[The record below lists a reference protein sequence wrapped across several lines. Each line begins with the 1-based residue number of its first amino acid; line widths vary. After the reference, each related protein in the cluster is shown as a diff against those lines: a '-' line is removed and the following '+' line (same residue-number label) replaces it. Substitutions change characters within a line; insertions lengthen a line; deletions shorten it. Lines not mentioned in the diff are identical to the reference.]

1 MNPLRLDIQGGQE
14 YLPFAKKKLRQLK
27 ASMKKRRVTNDNM
40 FIKLEDATIYVQS
53 TSYRNAWSDTSGGGY
68 FDGSGSADGG
78 SGASGIV
85 VADTTKPGVADPYGV
100 IFGGTGVGGGVDG
113 FGVGRIGG
121 VGGGL
126 YGRGRLAPGVS
137 DPWLND
143 EIIPAGAGVGAFPG
157 ITNHK
162 DDDSDFDDKGK
173 TSGGMDLI
181 RIRGLKKPVTLILIH
196 IAITTDPFTGLKK
209 DDYRVLTYKII
220 TSAGSTV
227 QLKPANVKLKQL
239 NIEDNGQNLVIQ
251 SSPDEILA
259 TLPSVFT
266 FNPII
271 DNTDAMDRTWGAV
284 DNLFGRN
291 RLIGSPV
298 AMLPSGTVTSGG
310 RKGSATPGSMGS
322 ATPGS
327 MGSATPGSMGGLAY
341 SFNARGNYV
350 LNAQDKSVESL
361 DYCWKSTHLGFGLF
375 YVGLMAYNGGI
386 GRTKVR
392 WYIQYRDIP
401 NGPWKIGALIGEDY
415 EDPNPFADG
424 YSWKFHVPIAALSP
438 TQALL
443 KTVRKEQASSIFG
456 VRQAGIDININVL
469 RRCSSDVR
477 SGSFTLPCELG
488 KTYYYESLHMGSVPL
503 EDLTYSEIHEAYPTI
518 LIEYWMVPMVSTRA
532 WCGDWPNYLVDI
544 NATVTVSGNPGISLP
559 VLKIYYDGR
568 TIHPA
573 YADGHFKSQ
582 NKGAKDLHVMMY
594 DNINADDT
602 FIVFYAYTEIDVT
615 EEGYYEPGVKI
626 VYHSTNSSTA
636 HYTMAYRLKGGGLTK
651 VALASGTNSV
661 GAVSCQIYKDLI
673 VYTYRYYEHDKFQ
686 HRVTGIINMASGQR
700 DEFISNDNEPQLAG
714 FPLSGLAAIGL
725 A

>member
-40 FIKLEDATIYVQS
+40 FIRLEDATIYVQS

-68 FDGSGSADGG
+68 FGGSGSADGG

-85 VADTTKPGVADPYGV
+85 VADTTEPGVADPYGG
-100 IFGGTGVGGGVDG
+100 ISGGRGVGGGGDG

-126 YGRGRLAPGVS
+126 YGRGRLAP
-137 DPWLND
+137 D
-143 EIIPAGAGVGAFPG
+143 EIIPAGGGVGAFPG

-196 IAITTDPFTGLKK
+196 IATTNDPFAGLKK
-209 DDYRVLTYKII
+209 DDYKVLTYKII
-220 TSAGSTV
+220 TNAGSTV
-227 QLKPANVKLKQL
+227 QLKPVSVKLKQL
-239 NIEDNGQNLVIQ
+239 NIGDTGQNLVIQ

-266 FNPII
+266 FNPVI

-291 RLIGSPV
+291 RIIGSPV
-298 AMLPSGTVTSGG
+298 AMLPLPSGTVISGG
-310 RKGSATPGSMGS
+310 RKGAAPPGSMG
-322 ATPGS
+322 A
-327 MGSATPGSMGGLAY
+327 LAY
-341 SFNARGNYV
+341 SFNARRNYV
-350 LNAQDKSVESL
+350 LNAQDKSVESM
-361 DYCWKSTHLGFGLF
+361 DFCWKSTHLGFGLF

-386 GRTKVR
+386 GRAKVR
-392 WYIQYRDIP
+392 WYIQYKDTP
-401 NGPWKIGALIGEDY
+401 NGQWKVGALIGEDY
-415 EDPNPFADG
+415 EAPDPSADG

-438 TQALL
+438 TKALL
-443 KTVRKEQASSIFG
+443 KTVRKEQAYSIFG
-456 VRQAGIDININVL
+456 ARQVGIDVNINVL

-477 SGSFTLPCELG
+477 QGSFTLPCEFG
-488 KTYYYESLHMGSVPL
+488 KTYYYESLHMGSISI
-503 EDLTYSEIHEAYPTI
+503 EELTYSEIHESYPDI
-518 LIEYWMVPMVSTRA
+518 MIEFWMVPLVSTRA
-532 WCGDWPNYLVDI
+532 WCGDWPNYLVDF
-544 NATVTVSGNPGISLP
+544 NATVTVSGNPGIALP
-559 VLKIYYDGR
+559 VLKIYYDGS

-573 YADGHFKSQ
+573 YAEGHLKSQ
-582 NKGAKDLHVMMY
+582 NKGKKDLHVMMY

-602 FIVFYAYTEIDVT
+602 FIVFYVYTEVDVT
-615 EEGYYEPGVKI
+615 EERSGFKLVNQG
-626 VYHSTNSSTA
+626 TNSSTT

-651 VALASGTNSV
+651 VALASGKNSV

-673 VYTYRYYEHDKFQ
+673 AYTYRYYEQDKFQ
-686 HRVTGIINMASGQR
+686 HRVTGIINIASGQR
-700 DEFISNDNEPQLAG
+700 DEFISHDNEPQLAG